1 MRLGLVLPM
10 FSGDARRVLGFARRA
25 EELGV
30 DGVFAFDHLM
40 PLGGPADGPAFECFA
55 TLAAVAASTSRV
67 RVGSLVARASLR
79 PAGSLA
85 KLAVSVDD
93 VSNGRMILTVGTGDE
108 LSRREHEAFGIPYLG
123 PRERRAHLVETVAAV
138 TALLGGR
145 AWAGG
150 DSVPPIAGPLLPP
163 PRNGPEVWIGGTS
176 EAAVRSAAELA
187 DGWNGWGLPV
197 PVFAER
203 AALLRDASG
212 GREVA
217 PTWGGVALVGRD
229 RAELDALVE
238 RRIADGKAPPPGAW
252 VVDADGLVDGL
263 RGLRDA
269 GAAWAILLVSGGRDR
284 VELIAEV
291 ALPALGPDR

>member
-55 TLAAVAASTSRV
+55 TLAAVAASTGRV

-123 PRERRAHLVETVAAV
+123 PRERR
-138 TALLGGR
+138 G
-145 AWAGG
+145 
-150 DSVPPIAGPLLPP
+150 PP
-163 PRNGPEVWIGGTS
+163 P
-176 EAAVRSAAELA
+176 EA
-187 DGWNGWGLPV
+187 P
-197 PVFAER
+197 R
-203 AALLRDASG
+203 AA
-212 GREVA
+212 
-217 PTWGGVALVGRD
+217 P
-229 RAELDALVE
+229 
-238 RRIADGKAPPPGAW
+238 APPPAP
-252 VVDADGLVDGL
+252 
-263 RGLRDA
+263 A
-269 GAAWAILLVSGGRDR
+269 GGG
-284 VELIAEV
+284 
-291 ALPALGPDR
+291 